1 MQYAKGNQEASY
13 PQEAI
18 DEVRNEF
25 AEFVFQIIKQ
35 GNYWTLDIYV

>member
-1 MQYAKGNQEASY
+1 MQYTKGKQEAPY

-18 DEVRNEF
+18 DEVRNEW
-25 AEFVFQIIKQ
+25 AETVFQIIKQ

>member
-18 DEVRNEF
+18 DEVRNEW
-25 AEFVFQIIKQ
+25 AEFVCQIIKQ
-35 GNYWTLDIYV
+35 GNN

>member
-18 DEVRNEF
+18 DEVRNEW
-25 AEFVFQIIKQ
+25 AEFVCQIIKQ
-35 GNYWTLDIYV
+35 GNNWTLDIYV